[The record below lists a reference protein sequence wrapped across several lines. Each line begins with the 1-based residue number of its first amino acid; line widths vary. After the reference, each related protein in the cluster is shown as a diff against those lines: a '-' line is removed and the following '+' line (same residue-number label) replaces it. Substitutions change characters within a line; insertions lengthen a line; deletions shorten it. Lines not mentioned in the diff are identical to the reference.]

1 MGFPAISK
9 RSLFSPN
16 RVELPA
22 AVITTDR
29 MIKPPVQFFVHFFQP
44 PRSDR

>member
-1 MGFPAISK
+1 MGLPQISK

-22 AVITTDR
+22 AVITNER
-29 MIKPPVQFFVHFFQP
+29 I
-44 PRSDR
+44 